1 MPPTEPSDSYLHIRR
16 LNPNRDLDAVADLV
30 EDAFELKGDPE
41 GAWVL
46 HQMRAYA
53 RRAKSYPD
61 IFSPPGAPEGFV
73 WEANG
78 KIVGNISIVKYFQG
92 DARKVLIANV
102 AVARDFRRRGIASA
116 LTRHALRFIGQQA
129 QTEVWLQVRSENQ
142 AAIQMYVQLGFEFS
156 SALSQWRCSPINLHL
171 TASRGGFP
179 PELQIVSRKP
189 KDWKLQ
195 KRWLEMNYPAQT
207 RWYFNANLEW
217 FSPWSF
223 LNPAAWQ
230 TLTSLRHFALRDD
243 TQLLG
248 VLTRQKTRLSSD
260 QIWLALP
267 DGPQEDMRADKLLG
281 ALLEEEDPVR
291 PLLLEYP
298 RGRAQLG
305 IQSAGF
311 TLARNLDWMKL
322 KSSADPR

>member
-142 AAIQMYVQLGFEFS
+142 AAIQMYGQLGFEFS
-156 SALSQWRCSPINLHL
+156 SALSQWRCSPINLPHCQPRRVPAG
-171 TASRGGFP
+171 TADSQPKTQRLETAEALAGD
-179 PELQIVSRKP
+179 ELSCPNPLVFQRQFGVVFSMELSEPGRLADP
-189 KDWKLQ
+189 YQ
-195 KRWLEMNYPAQT
+195 PA
-207 RWYFNANLEW
+207 
-217 FSPWSF
+217 
-223 LNPAAWQ
+223 
-230 TLTSLRHFALRDD
+230 SLRA
-243 TQLLG
+243 
-248 VLTRQKTRLSSD
+248 
-260 QIWLALP
+260 
-267 DGPQEDMRADKLLG
+267 
-281 ALLEEEDPVR
+281 
-291 PLLLEYP
+291 
-298 RGRAQLG
+298 
-305 IQSAGF
+305 
-311 TLARNLDWMKL
+311 AR
-322 KSSADPR
+322 